1 MEQHLQDIS
10 RNGTV
15 QQQKWTFLQPN
26 LLNIVEKSRSTI
38 MRHNNVFGNNFYR
51 GHYCIDE
58 NMGNIV
64 KYALNERNNQKFS
77 TIGDICTANNLTHAW
92 RYTGHAFIRQASIGL
107 SRTDYPKYGKSAVIG
122 NNRL

>member
-1 MEQHLQDIS
+1 MEQHFQDIS
-10 RNGTV
+10 
-15 QQQKWTFLQPN
+15 QKEQCNKNPYCFAAQFDQHCR
-26 LLNIVEKSRSTI
+26 KSRSTI